1 MKRLLLEALSLQT
14 ARGRVLVFVLASV
27 VIFCCRYHWLDHLS
41 LWGHLGF
48 THAPSIGL
56 TRAYWLLLHGH
67 PVDAWHRNR
76 LIYAVLGVGL
86 PLILRDVFKLA
97 RRTASTSSPETV
109 L

>member
-1 MKRLLLEALSLQT
+1 MKRLLLEAMSLHT
-14 ARGRVLVFVLASV
+14 ARGRVLVFAAAT
-27 VIFCCRYHWLDHLS
+27 VIIFFCRYHWLDHLS
-41 LWGHLGF
+41 LWGHLGL

-76 LIYAVLGVGL
+76 LIYAVLAIGL
-86 PLILRDVFKLA
+86 PLILRDALNLT
-97 RRTASTSSPETV
+97 RHRTSPAPETM